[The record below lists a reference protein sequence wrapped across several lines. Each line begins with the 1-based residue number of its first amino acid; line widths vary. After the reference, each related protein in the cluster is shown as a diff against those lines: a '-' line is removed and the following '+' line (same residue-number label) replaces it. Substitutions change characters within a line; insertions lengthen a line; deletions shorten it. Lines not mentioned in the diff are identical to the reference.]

1 MTTNPKVKNEFSPR
15 GSILLVVISAVS
27 VMAILRFFKAPANTL
42 IWHSAMNAGH
52 VALFGVFSLA
62 SLRCARALAK
72 GRGVHPLLPFAL
84 AFLITVGFSVLTEF
98 LQYFSPRDADLGDFL
113 RNLCGGMAALLLV
126 LAFDREALRFQARG
140 RPLVRTMLVVVS
152 MGLLVVS
159 FMSVAVLTRA
169 YLERSRAFPRICGF
183 QSSWEK
189 SFYGVRDAKLAVTK
203 WPKGINA
210 DPEDLAGYITFL
222 RSTYPGF
229 KVKEMVPDWRDYDRL
244 CFTVYSELRSPI
256 ELVLRLDDVHHDDQL
271 ADRFSRSLTIKPGI
285 NEIVVPLAEV
295 KAGPEDRE
303 MDMER
308 IRSLVLF
315 AIRPTRTFSL
325 YIDSFRLEG
334 R

>member
-1 MTTNPKVKNEFSPR
+1 MTTNPKAKNEFSPR

-52 VALFGVFSLA
+52 VVLFGVFSLA

-72 GRGVHPLLPFAL
+72 SRVHPLLPFAL

-126 LAFDREALRFQARG
+126 LAFDRETLRFQARG

-152 MGLLVVS
+152 MGLLLVS
-159 FMSVAVLTRA
+159 FMSFALLTRA

-189 SFYGVRDAKLAVTK
+189 SFYGVRDAELVVIK
-203 WPKGINA
+203 WPQGGKA
-210 DPEDLAGYITFL
+210 DPENLAGYITFFP
-222 RSTYPGF
+222 STYPGF
-229 KVKEMVPDWRDYDRL
+229 MVKEMYPDWRDYDRL

-256 ELVLRLDDVHHDDQL
+256 ELVLRVDDVHHDNRFN
-271 ADRFSRSLTIKPGI
+271 DRFNRSLTIKPGI
-285 NEIVVPLAEV
+285 NEIVVSLAEV
-295 KAGPEDRE
+295 KTGPKSRE
-303 MDMER
+303 MDMAR
-308 IRSLVLF
+308 VQDLALF
-315 AIRPTRTFSL
+315 AVRPTRTFSL
-325 YIDSFRLEG
+325 YVDSFRLEG